1 MMIMIIHISYT
12 SCIGGQVSL
21 GHQGISYS
29 HIVDGLSFP
38 SCEMKATDENAQ
50 IWEQEG

>member
-1 MMIMIIHISYT
+1 MIMIIHISHT
-12 SCIGGQVSL
+12 SCIGGHVSL